1 MIKVFCDMC
10 GKEIDYE
17 KDGINL
23 DFNHYGVVTFK
34 HDLAKDHSIELC
46 TDCANKVCDF
56 ITENG
61 KPEVKAT
68 NCVDV
73 EEAMHE
79 LTTKRAE
86 LTDKKHR
93 IGFDAAV
100 DVITNLPPVKP
111 LVVTWEET

>member
-1 MIKVFCDMC
+1 MIKVYCDMC
-10 GKEIDYE
+10 GKEIDY
-17 KDGINL
+17 KKGGVNLL
-23 DFNHYGVVTFK
+23 DFNH
-34 HDLAKDHSIELC
+34 KDHTIALC

-111 LVVTWEET
+111 SVVTWEET